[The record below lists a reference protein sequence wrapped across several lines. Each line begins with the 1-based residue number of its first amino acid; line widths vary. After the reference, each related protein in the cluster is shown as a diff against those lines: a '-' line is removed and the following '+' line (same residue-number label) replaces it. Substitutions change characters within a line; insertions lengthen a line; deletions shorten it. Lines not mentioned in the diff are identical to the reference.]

1 MRSLAMVLSLAAL
14 LAAGAPAS
22 ASGDGPGQP
31 PADAPAPAEAAPPA
45 GAPAPP
51 QAASPADAPAA
62 DAPAPSQAPSPADA
76 AAPPQAAAAVRW
88 CAPELASLPGEACA
102 FLPARPA
109 PGPRALVIF
118 LHGVVQ
124 PDSGWQWAQQ
134 RGAARAGA
142 RHGVAVM
149 MPRGRRGIGPKA
161 MEDWWCW
168 PTAAAA
174 QAAHEDAML
183 AEWDAARAE
192 LERRA
197 GGRFERVLVF
207 GFSNGAYY
215 ATSLAMRGR
224 LPVDGYAAFAGG
236 SGARYLERAGAR
248 TKARAPVFVGWGGK
262 DPAHRDQVALAKML
276 RRLKWPSRSLGK
288 PRAGHAMTDDQVDQA
303 LAFLLGQRRGAKA
316 PGGGRGA
323 RSR

>member
-1 MRSLAMVLSLAAL
+1 MRSIAMGLSLAAL
-14 LAAGAPAS
+14 LAVGAPAS
-22 ASGDGPGQP
+22 AEGDEASARSAG
-31 PADAPAPAEAAPPA
+31 ASAPAPLAAD
-45 GAPAPP
+45 APAPP
-51 QAASPADAPAA
+51 QAAPPAA
-62 DAPAPSQAPSPADA
+62 DAPAP
-76 AAPPQAAAAVRW
+76 PQAAPAAARW
-88 CAPELASLPGEACA
+88 CAPELASLPGEVCA
-102 FLPARPA
+102 FLPAKEA
-109 PGPRALVIF
+109 PGPRVLMIF

-142 RHGVAVM
+142 RHGVVVM
-149 MPRGRRGIGPKA
+149 MPRGRRGIGPRT

-168 PTAAAA
+168 PTATAA
-174 QAAHEDAML
+174 QASHEDALL

-236 SGARYLERAGAR
+236 SGARYLERAGAQTR
-248 TKARAPVFVGWGGK
+248 ARVPLFVGWGGK
-262 DPAHRDQVALAKML
+262 DPAHRDQVALARML
-276 RRLKWPSRSLGK
+276 RRLKWPSKALGK
-288 PRAGHAMTDDQVDQA
+288 PRAGHAMTDDQVDK
-303 LAFLLGQRRGAKA
+303 AFEFLIGKRGGAKK
-316 PGGGRGA
+316 PGRGHAA
-323 RSR
+323 RPR

>member
-1 MRSLAMVLSLAAL
+1 MRSLVTVLSVAAL
-14 LAAGAPAS
+14 LAASAS
-22 ASGDGPGQP
+22 ASADGGGASLP
-31 PADAPAPAEAAPPA
+31 PVAAPPA
-45 GAPAPP
+45 
-51 QAASPADAPAA
+51 SAPAA
-62 DAPAPSQAPSPADA
+62 AAPAASAAPA
-76 AAPPQAAAAVRW
+76 AAPPASAPALPEAAAAARW

-102 FLPARPA
+102 FLPAREA
-109 PGPRALVIF
+109 AGPRVLVIF

-168 PTAAAA
+168 PTASAA
-174 QAAHEDAML
+174 QAAHEDALL

-236 SGARYLERAGAR
+236 SGARYLQRAGEQAR
-248 TKARAPVFVGWGGK
+248 RRAPIFVGWGGK

-288 PRAGHAMTDDQVDQA
+288 PRAGHTMTDEQVDQA
-303 LAFLLGQRRGAKA
+303 FAFLSGRRGGNEAPGRGRRGA
-316 PGGGRGA
+316 R
-323 RSR
+323 

>member
-1 MRSLAMVLSLAAL
+1 MRSLVTVLSLTAL
-14 LAAGAPAS
+14 LVAGAPGSANGDSLPLAAAPASSPSAAAATPAAAPASS
-22 ASGDGPGQP
+22 ASP
-31 PADAPAPAEAAPPA
+31 
-45 GAPAPP
+45 
-51 QAASPADAPAA
+51 
-62 DAPAPSQAPSPADA
+62 A
-76 AAPPQAAAAVRW
+76 AAPPEAAAAARW
-88 CAPELASLPGEACA
+88 CAPELASLPGEVCA
-102 FLPARPA
+102 FLPAKEA
-109 PGPRALVIF
+109 PGPRVLMIF

-149 MPRGRRGIGPKA
+149 MPRGRRGIGPKTMSNT

-168 PTAAAA
+168 PTASAA
-174 QAAHEDAML
+174 QAAHEDAL
-183 AEWDAARAE
+183 IAEWDAARAE

-236 SGARYLERAGAR
+236 SGARYLQRAGAQ
-248 TKARAPVFVGWGGK
+248 TKLRAPIFVGWGGK
-262 DPAHRDQVALAKML
+262 DPAHKDQVALAKML
-276 RRLKWPSRSLGK
+276 RKLKWPSRSLGK
-288 PRAGHAMTDDQVDQA
+288 PRAGHAMTDDQVDKA
-303 LAFLLGQRRGAKA
+303 FAFLSGRRGGDKA
-316 PGGGRGA
+316 PGQGHGA
-323 RSR
+323 RAR

>member
-1 MRSLAMVLSLAAL
+1 MRSLVTVLSLAAL
-14 LAAGAPAS
+14 LAADAS
-22 ASGDGPGQP
+22 ASANGDGTSPP
-31 PADAPAPAEAAPPA
+31 PAAAPAASAPPAAAPPA
-45 GAPAPP
+45 A
-51 QAASPADAPAA
+51 APAA
-62 DAPAPSQAPSPADA
+62 SAPASP
-76 AAPPQAAAAVRW
+76 QGAAAARW
-88 CAPELASLPGEACA
+88 CAPELASLPGEVCA
-102 FLPARPA
+102 FLPAREA
-109 PGPRALVIF
+109 PGPRVLVIF

-149 MPRGRRGIGPKA
+149 MPRGRRGIGPKTMPKSMPTS

-168 PTAAAA
+168 PTASAA
-174 QAAHEDAML
+174 QTAHEDAL
-183 AEWDAARAE
+183 IAEWDVARAE

-236 SGARYLERAGAR
+236 SGARYLERAGAQ
-248 TKARAPVFVGWGGK
+248 TKLRAPVFVGWGGK
-262 DPAHRDQVALAKML
+262 DPAHQDQVALAKML

-288 PRAGHAMTDDQVDQA
+288 PRAGHAMTDEQVDQA
-303 LAFLLGQRRGAKA
+303 FAFLSGRRGGDKA
-316 PGGGRGA
+316 PGRGRGA
-323 RSR
+323 GSR

>member
-1 MRSLAMVLSLAAL
+1 MRSTAMVLSLAAL

-22 ASGDGPGQP
+22 AEGDEPSARSAGAAPAAP
-31 PADAPAPAEAAPPA
+31 LAADAPAPAQAAPGA
-45 GAPAPP
+45 ADAPAPP
-51 QAASPADAPAA
+51 QAAPAA
-62 DAPAPSQAPSPADA
+62 A
-76 AAPPQAAAAVRW
+76 RW
-88 CAPELASLPGEACA
+88 CAPELASLPGDVCA
-102 FLPARPA
+102 FLPAREA
-109 PGPRALVIF
+109 PGPRVLMIF

-142 RHGVAVM
+142 RHGVVVM
-149 MPRGRRGIGPKA
+149 MPRGRRGIGPRT

-168 PTAAAA
+168 PTATAA
-174 QAAHEDAML
+174 QASHEDALL

-236 SGARYLERAGAR
+236 SGARYLERAGAQTTLR
-248 TKARAPVFVGWGGK
+248 VPLFVGWGGK
-262 DPAHRDQVALAKML
+262 DPAHRDQVALARML
-276 RRLKWPSRSLGK
+276 RKLKWPSKALGK

-303 LAFLLGQRRGAKA
+303 FEFLSGDRRGAKK
-316 PGGGRGA
+316 PGRGRAA
-323 RSR
+323 RPR

>member
-14 LAAGAPAS
+14 LAAGAP
-22 ASGDGPGQP
+22 GPARSDEAGQP
-31 PADAPAPAEAAPPA
+31 PADAPAPPQGAPPADAPAQAAPPADAPAPAQAAPAQAAPPA
-45 GAPAPP
+45 GAPA
-51 QAASPADAPAA
+51 
-62 DAPAPSQAPSPADA
+62 
-76 AAPPQAAAAVRW
+76 QAAAAARW

-102 FLPARPA
+102 FLPAKA
-109 PGPRALVIF
+109 AAGPRVLVIF

-149 MPRGRRGIGPKA
+149 MPRGRRGIGPRT

-168 PTAAAA
+168 PTATAA
-174 QAAHEDAML
+174 QAAHEDALL

-248 TKARAPVFVGWGGK
+248 TRLRAPVFVGWGGK

-303 LAFLLGQRRGAKA
+303 FAFLSGKRAGTKE

>member
-1 MRSLAMVLSLAAL
+1 MRSRAIVLSLAAL

-22 ASGDGPGQP
+22 ARGGEVNPDAPAP
-31 PADAPAPAEAAPPA
+31 PSSALKDAPAPAPSAPKDTPVPQS
-45 GAPAPP
+45 APKDTP
-51 QAASPADAPAA
+51 
-62 DAPAPSQAPSPADA
+62 APAPSAPA
-76 AAPPQAAAAVRW
+76 AARW
-88 CAPELASLPGEACA
+88 CAPELESLPGEACA
-102 FLPARPA
+102 FLPARQA
-109 PGPRALVIF
+109 PGPRVLVIF

-142 RHGVAVM
+142 RHGVAVL
-149 MPRGRRGIGPKA
+149 MPRGRRGIGPKG
-161 MEDWWCW
+161 MEDFWCW
-168 PTAAAA
+168 PTATAA
-174 QAAHEDAML
+174 QQAHEDVLL
-183 AEWDAARAE
+183 AEWEAARAA
-192 LERRA
+192 LEQRA

-236 SGARYLERAGAR
+236 SGARYLERAGAQ
-248 TKARAPVFVGWGGK
+248 ARRRVPLFVGWGGK

-276 RRLKWPSRSLGK
+276 RRLKWPSKALGK

-303 LAFLLGQRRGAKA
+303 LRFLS
-316 PGGGRGA
+316 GGRGA
-323 RSR
+323 RTR

>member
-1 MRSLAMVLSLAAL
+1 MRSLVTVLSLAAL
-14 LAAGAPAS
+14 LAAGASAS
-22 ASGDGPGQP
+22 ANGDGTSPP
-31 PADAPAPAEAAPPA
+31 PAA
-45 GAPAPP
+45 
-51 QAASPADAPAA
+51 APAA
-62 DAPAPSQAPSPADA
+62 SAPPVAAPMASAPASPQDA
-76 AAPPQAAAAVRW
+76 AAARW
-88 CAPELASLPGEACA
+88 CAPELASLPGEVCA
-102 FLPARPA
+102 FLPAREA
-109 PGPRALVIF
+109 PGPRVLVIF

-124 PDSGWQWAQQ
+124 PESGWQWAQQ

-142 RHGVAVM
+142 RHGAAVI
-149 MPRGRRGIGPKA
+149 MPRGRRGIGPKT

-168 PTAAAA
+168 PTASAA
-174 QAAHEDAML
+174 QTAHEDALL

-236 SGARYLERAGAR
+236 SGARYLQRAGAQ
-248 TKARAPVFVGWGGK
+248 TKLRAPVFVGWGGK
-262 DPAHRDQVALAKML
+262 DPAHQDQVALAKML

-288 PRAGHAMTDDQVDQA
+288 PRAGHAMTDEQVDQA
-303 LAFLLGQRRGAKA
+303 FAFLSGRRGGDKA
-316 PGGGRGA
+316 PGRGRGA
-323 RSR
+323 GSR

>member
-22 ASGDGPGQP
+22 ASGDG
-31 PADAPAPAEAAPPA
+31 ADP
-45 GAPAPP
+45 
-51 QAASPADAPAA
+51 PAA
-62 DAPAPSQAPSPADA
+62 DAPAPLQAAPPQ
-76 AAPPQAAAAVRW
+76 AAPPQAAAAAQW
-88 CAPELASLPGEACA
+88 CAPELAALPGEVCA
-102 FLPARPA
+102 FLPAKAA
-109 PGPRALVIF
+109 PGPRVLVIY

-149 MPRGRRGIGPKA
+149 MPRGRRGIGPKTM

-168 PTAAAA
+168 PTATAA
-174 QAAHEDAML
+174 QATHEDALL

-236 SGARYLERAGAR
+236 SGARYLERAGAQTR
-248 TKARAPVFVGWGGK
+248 ARAPIFVGWGGK

-276 RRLKWPSRSLGK
+276 RRLRWPSRSLGK

-303 LAFLLGQRRGAKA
+303 FAFLSGKRGGATA
-316 PGGGRGA
+316 PGRGRGA
-323 RSR
+323 RAR

>member
-1 MRSLAMVLSLAAL
+1 MRSLVTVLSLAAL
-14 LAAGAPAS
+14 LAAGASAS
-22 ASGDGPGQP
+22 ANGDGTSPP
-31 PADAPAPAEAAPPA
+31 PAAAPAASAPPA
-45 GAPAPP
+45 AAPTASAPASP
-51 QAASPADAPAA
+51 Q
-62 DAPAPSQAPSPADA
+62 DA
-76 AAPPQAAAAVRW
+76 AAARW
-88 CAPELASLPGEACA
+88 CAPELASLPGEVCA
-102 FLPARPA
+102 FLPAREA
-109 PGPRALVIF
+109 PGPRVLVIF

-124 PDSGWQWAQQ
+124 PESGWQWAQQ

-168 PTAAAA
+168 PTASAA
-174 QAAHEDAML
+174 QTAHEDAL
-183 AEWDAARAE
+183 IAEWDAARAE

-236 SGARYLERAGAR
+236 SGARYLERAGAQ
-248 TKARAPVFVGWGGK
+248 TKLRAPVFVGWGGK
-262 DPAHRDQVALAKML
+262 DPAHQDQVALAKML

-288 PRAGHAMTDDQVDQA
+288 PRAGHAMTDEQVDRA
-303 LAFLLGQRRGAKA
+303 FAFLSGRRGGDKA
-316 PGGGRGA
+316 PGRGRGA
-323 RSR
+323 GSR

>member
-1 MRSLAMVLSLAAL
+1 MRSLVTVLSLAAL
-14 LAAGAPAS
+14 LAAGASAS
-22 ASGDGPGQP
+22 ANGDGTSP
-31 PADAPAPAEAAPPA
+31 PLAAAPAASAPPA
-45 GAPAPP
+45 AAPTASAPAPP
-51 QAASPADAPAA
+51 Q
-62 DAPAPSQAPSPADA
+62 DA
-76 AAPPQAAAAVRW
+76 AAARW
-88 CAPELASLPGEACA
+88 CAPELASLPGEVCS
-102 FLPARPA
+102 FLPAREA
-109 PGPRALVIF
+109 PGPRVLVIF

-124 PDSGWQWAQQ
+124 PESGWQWAQQ

-168 PTAAAA
+168 PTASAA
-174 QAAHEDAML
+174 QTAHEDAL
-183 AEWDAARAE
+183 IAEWDAARAE

-236 SGARYLERAGAR
+236 SGARYLERAGAQ
-248 TKARAPVFVGWGGK
+248 TKLRAPVFVGWGGK
-262 DPAHRDQVALAKML
+262 DPAHQDQVALAKML

-288 PRAGHAMTDDQVDQA
+288 PRAGHAMTDEQVDQA
-303 LAFLLGQRRGAKA
+303 FAFLSGRRGGDKA
-316 PGGGRGA
+316 PGRGRGA
-323 RSR
+323 GSR

>member
-1 MRSLAMVLSLAAL
+1 MRSLVTVLSLAAL
-14 LAAGAPAS
+14 LAAGASAS
-22 ASGDGPGQP
+22 ANGDGTSPP
-31 PADAPAPAEAAPPA
+31 PAAAPTASAPPAAAPTASTPPAAAPTASAPALPQDAEAA
-45 GAPAPP
+45 
-51 QAASPADAPAA
+51 
-62 DAPAPSQAPSPADA
+62 
-76 AAPPQAAAAVRW
+76 RW
-88 CAPELASLPGEACA
+88 CAPELASLPGEVCA
-102 FLPARPA
+102 FLPAREA
-109 PGPRALVIF
+109 PGPRVLVIF

-124 PDSGWQWAQQ
+124 HDSGWQWAQQ

-149 MPRGRRGIGPKA
+149 MPRGRRGIGPKT

-168 PTAAAA
+168 PTASAA
-174 QAAHEDAML
+174 QTAHEDALL

-236 SGARYLERAGAR
+236 SGARYLQRAGAQ
-248 TKARAPVFVGWGGK
+248 TKLRAPIFVGWGGK
-262 DPAHRDQVALAKML
+262 DPAHQDQVALAKML
-276 RRLKWPSRSLGK
+276 RSLKWPSRSLGK
-288 PRAGHAMTDDQVDQA
+288 PRAGHAMTDEQVDQA
-303 LAFLLGQRRGAKA
+303 FAFLSGRRGGDKA
-316 PGGGRGA
+316 PGRGRGA
-323 RSR
+323 GSR

>member
-1 MRSLAMVLSLAAL
+1 M
-14 LAAGAPAS
+14 
-22 ASGDGPGQP
+22 
-31 PADAPAPAEAAPPA
+31 
-45 GAPAPP
+45 
-51 QAASPADAPAA
+51 
-62 DAPAPSQAPSPADA
+62 
-76 AAPPQAAAAVRW
+76 
-88 CAPELASLPGEACA
+88 
-102 FLPARPA
+102 
-109 PGPRALVIF
+109 LVIF

-142 RHGVAVM
+142 RRGVAVL
-149 MPRGRRGIGPKA
+149 MPRGRRGIGPRA
-161 MEDWWCW
+161 VSRSASSMEDWWCW
-168 PTAAAA
+168 PTSAAA

-183 AEWDAARAE
+183 AEWDTARAE

-224 LPVDGYAAFAGG
+224 LQVDGYAAFAGG
-236 SGARYLERAGAR
+236 SGARHLERSGAQTR
-248 TKARAPVFVGWGGK
+248 LRVPVFVGWGGK
-262 DPAHRDQVALAKML
+262 DPAHKDQVALARML

-288 PRAGHAMTDDQVDQA
+288 PRAGHAMTDDQVDEA
-303 LAFLLGQRRGAKA
+303 LDFLIGRRGGARK

-323 RSR
+323 RGR

>member
-1 MRSLAMVLSLAAL
+1 MRSLVTVLSLTAL
-14 LAAGAPAS
+14 LVAGAPGSANGDSLPPAAAPASS
-22 ASGDGPGQP
+22 ASP
-31 PADAPAPAEAAPPA
+31 
-45 GAPAPP
+45 
-51 QAASPADAPAA
+51 
-62 DAPAPSQAPSPADA
+62 A
-76 AAPPQAAAAVRW
+76 AAPPEAAAAARW
-88 CAPELASLPGEACA
+88 CAPELASLPGEVCA
-102 FLPARPA
+102 FLPAKEA
-109 PGPRALVIF
+109 PGPRVLVIF

-149 MPRGRRGIGPKA
+149 MPRGRRGIGPKTTSNT

-168 PTAAAA
+168 PTASAA
-174 QAAHEDAML
+174 QAAHEDALL

-236 SGARYLERAGAR
+236 SGARYLQRAGAQA
-248 TKARAPVFVGWGGK
+248 KLRAPVFVGWGGK
-262 DPAHRDQVALAKML
+262 DPAHQDQVALAKML
-276 RRLKWPSRSLGK
+276 RKLKWPSRALGK

-303 LAFLLGQRRGAKA
+303 FAFLSGRRGGDKA
-316 PGGGRGA
+316 PGRARGA
-323 RSR
+323 RAR

>member
-1 MRSLAMVLSLAAL
+1 MRSLVTVLPLAAL

-22 ASGDGPGQP
+22 AKGDGTSPP
-31 PADAPAPAEAAPPA
+31 PASAPAASAPPA
-45 GAPAPP
+45 AAPLASAPASP
-51 QAASPADAPAA
+51 QDPAA
-62 DAPAPSQAPSPADA
+62 A
-76 AAPPQAAAAVRW
+76 RW
-88 CAPELASLPGEACA
+88 CAPELALLPGEVCA
-102 FLPARPA
+102 FLPAREA
-109 PGPRALVIF
+109 PGPRVLVIF
-118 LHGVVQ
+118 LHGVVH

-142 RHGVAVM
+142 RHGAAVI
-149 MPRGRRGIGPKA
+149 MPRGRRGIGPKT

-168 PTAAAA
+168 PTASAA
-174 QAAHEDAML
+174 QTAHEDALL

-197 GGRFERVLVF
+197 GARFERVLVF

-215 ATSLAMRGR
+215 AASLAMRGR

-236 SGARYLERAGAR
+236 SGARYLQRAGAQ
-248 TKARAPVFVGWGGK
+248 TKLRAPVFVGWGGK
-262 DPAHRDQVALAKML
+262 DPAHKDQVALAKML

-288 PRAGHAMTDDQVDQA
+288 PRAGHAMTDEQVDEA
-303 LAFLLGQRRGAKA
+303 FAFLSGRRGGDKA

-323 RSR
+323 RTR

>member
-22 ASGDGPGQP
+22 ASGDGAGHPSAEAP
-31 PADAPAPAEAAPPA
+31 PADAPSADAPPA
-45 GAPAPP
+45 DAPSADAPPGDAPAPP
-51 QAASPADAPAA
+51 QAA
-62 DAPAPSQAPSPADA
+62 A
-76 AAPPQAAAAVRW
+76 AARW
-88 CAPELASLPGEACA
+88 CAPELAALPGEVCA
-102 FLPARPA
+102 FLPAKAA
-109 PGPRALVIF
+109 PGPRVLVIY

-149 MPRGRRGIGPKA
+149 MPRGRRGIGPKT

-168 PTAAAA
+168 PTATAA
-174 QAAHEDAML
+174 QATHEDALL

-197 GGRFERVLVF
+197 GARFDRVLVF

-236 SGARYLERAGAR
+236 SGARYLERAGAQ
-248 TKARAPVFVGWGGK
+248 TKARAPIFVGWGGK

-303 LAFLLGQRRGAKA
+303 FAFLSGKRGGATA
-316 PGGGRGA
+316 PSRGRGA
-323 RSR
+323 RAR

>member
-1 MRSLAMVLSLAAL
+1 MRSLVTVLTLAAL
-14 LAAGAPAS
+14 LAAGASAS
-22 ASGDGPGQP
+22 ANGDGTSPP
-31 PADAPAPAEAAPPA
+31 PAAAPAVSAPPA
-45 GAPAPP
+45 
-51 QAASPADAPAA
+51 AA
-62 DAPAPSQAPSPADA
+62 
-76 AAPPQAAAAVRW
+76 PQAAAPMASAPPASAPASPQDAAAARW
-88 CAPELASLPGEACA
+88 CAPELASLPGEVCA
-102 FLPARPA
+102 FLPAREA
-109 PGPRALVIF
+109 PGPRVLVIF

-161 MEDWWCW
+161 MPKSMAKSMEDWWCW
-168 PTAAAA
+168 PTASAA
-174 QAAHEDAML
+174 QTAHEDALL
-183 AEWDAARAE
+183 AEWDVARAE

-236 SGARYLERAGAR
+236 SGARYLQRAGAQ
-248 TKARAPVFVGWGGK
+248 TKLRAPVFVGWGGK
-262 DPAHRDQVALAKML
+262 DPAHQDQVALAKML

-288 PRAGHAMTDDQVDQA
+288 PRAGHAMTDEQVDQA
-303 LAFLLGQRRGAKA
+303 FAFLSGRRGGDKA
-316 PGGGRGA
+316 PGRGRGA

>member
-1 MRSLAMVLSLAAL
+1 MRSLVTVLSLAAL
-14 LAAGAPAS
+14 LAAGASAS
-22 ASGDGPGQP
+22 ANGDGTSPP
-31 PADAPAPAEAAPPA
+31 PAA
-45 GAPAPP
+45 
-51 QAASPADAPAA
+51 APAA
-62 DAPAPSQAPSPADA
+62 SAAPAAAPTASAPASPQDA
-76 AAPPQAAAAVRW
+76 AAARW
-88 CAPELASLPGEACA
+88 CAPELASLPGEVCA
-102 FLPARPA
+102 FLPAREA
-109 PGPRALVIF
+109 PGPRVLVIF

-168 PTAAAA
+168 PTASAA
-174 QAAHEDAML
+174 QTAHGDAL
-183 AEWDAARAE
+183 IAEWDAARAE

-236 SGARYLERAGAR
+236 SGARYLERAGAQ
-248 TKARAPVFVGWGGK
+248 TKPRAPVFVGWGGK
-262 DPAHRDQVALAKML
+262 DPAHQDQVALAKML

-288 PRAGHAMTDDQVDQA
+288 PRAGHAMTDEQVDQA
-303 LAFLLGQRRGAKA
+303 FAFLSGRRGGDKA
-316 PGGGRGA
+316 PGRGRGA
-323 RSR
+323 GSR

>member
-1 MRSLAMVLSLAAL
+1 MRSTAMVLSLAAL

-22 ASGDGPGQP
+22 AEGDEASARSAEAG
-31 PADAPAPAEAAPPA
+31 APAPLAAA
-45 GAPAPP
+45 APAPP
-51 QAASPADAPAA
+51 QAAPEAAAAP
-62 DAPAPSQAPSPADA
+62 
-76 AAPPQAAAAVRW
+76 APPQAAPAAARW
-88 CAPELASLPGEACA
+88 CAPELASLPGDVCA
-102 FLPARPA
+102 FLPAREA
-109 PGPRALVIF
+109 PGPRVLMIF

-124 PDSGWQWAQQ
+124 PESGWQWAQQ

-142 RHGVAVM
+142 RHGVVVM

-168 PTAAAA
+168 PTATAA
-174 QAAHEDAML
+174 QASHEDALL

-236 SGARYLERAGAR
+236 SGARYLERAGAQTR
-248 TKARAPVFVGWGGK
+248 LRVPLFVGWGGK
-262 DPAHRDQVALAKML
+262 DPAHRDQVALARML
-276 RRLKWPSRSLGK
+276 RRLKWPSKALGK

-303 LAFLLGQRRGAKA
+303 FEFLRGDRRGAKK
-316 PGGGRGA
+316 PGRGRAA
-323 RSR
+323 RPR

>member
-1 MRSLAMVLSLAAL
+1 
-14 LAAGAPAS
+14 
-22 ASGDGPGQP
+22 
-31 PADAPAPAEAAPPA
+31 
-45 GAPAPP
+45 
-51 QAASPADAPAA
+51 
-62 DAPAPSQAPSPADA
+62 A
-76 AAPPQAAAAVRW
+76 AARW
-88 CAPELASLPGEACA
+88 CAPELAALPGEVCA
-102 FLPARPA
+102 FLPAKAA
-109 PGPRALVIF
+109 PGPRVLVIY

-149 MPRGRRGIGPKA
+149 MPRGRRGIGPKT

-168 PTAAAA
+168 PTATAA
-174 QAAHEDAML
+174 QATHEDALL

-197 GGRFERVLVF
+197 GGRFDRVLVF

-236 SGARYLERAGAR
+236 SGARYLERAGAQ
-248 TKARAPVFVGWGGK
+248 TKARAPIFVGWGGK

-303 LAFLLGQRRGAKA
+303 FAFLSGKRGGAPA
-316 PGGGRGA
+316 PGRGRGA
-323 RSR
+323 RAR

>member
-1 MRSLAMVLSLAAL
+1 MRSLVTVLSLAAL

-22 ASGDGPGQP
+22 AKGDGTSSP
-31 PADAPAPAEAAPPA
+31 PAAAPTASAPPA
-45 GAPAPP
+45 AAPMASAPASP
-51 QAASPADAPAA
+51 QDPAA
-62 DAPAPSQAPSPADA
+62 A
-76 AAPPQAAAAVRW
+76 RW
-88 CAPELASLPGEACA
+88 CAPELASLPGEVCA
-102 FLPARPA
+102 FLPAREA
-109 PGPRALVIF
+109 PGPRVLVIF
-118 LHGVVQ
+118 LHGVVH

-142 RHGVAVM
+142 RHGAAVI
-149 MPRGRRGIGPKA
+149 MPRGRRGIGPKT

-168 PTAAAA
+168 PTASAA
-174 QAAHEDAML
+174 QTAHEDALL

-197 GGRFERVLVF
+197 GARFERVLVF

-236 SGARYLERAGAR
+236 SGARYLQRAGAQ
-248 TKARAPVFVGWGGK
+248 TKLRAPVFVGWGGK
-262 DPAHRDQVALAKML
+262 DPAHKDQVALAKML

-288 PRAGHAMTDDQVDQA
+288 PRAGHAMTDEQVDEA
-303 LAFLLGQRRGAKA
+303 FAFLTGRRGGDKA
-316 PGGGRGA
+316 PGRGRGA
-323 RSR
+323 RTR

>member
-1 MRSLAMVLSLAAL
+1 MRSTAMVLSLAAL

-22 ASGDGPGQP
+22 AEGDEPG
-31 PADAPAPAEAAPPA
+31 ARSAGASAAAPEAAA
-45 GAPAPP
+45 APAPP
-51 QAASPADAPAA
+51 QAAPAA
-62 DAPAPSQAPSPADA
+62 A
-76 AAPPQAAAAVRW
+76 RW
-88 CAPELASLPGEACA
+88 CAPELASLPGDVCA
-102 FLPARPA
+102 FLPAREA
-109 PGPRALVIF
+109 PGPRVLMIF

-134 RGAARAGA
+134 RGAVRAGA

-149 MPRGRRGIGPKA
+149 MPRGRRGIGPNT

-168 PTAAAA
+168 PTATAA
-174 QAAHEDAML
+174 QASHEDALL

-236 SGARYLERAGAR
+236 SGARYLERAGAQTR
-248 TKARAPVFVGWGGK
+248 LRVPLFVGWGGK
-262 DPAHRDQVALAKML
+262 DPAHRDQVALARML
-276 RRLKWPSRSLGK
+276 RRLKWPSKALGK

-303 LAFLLGQRRGAKA
+303 FEFLSGDRGGAKK
-316 PGGGRGA
+316 PGRGRAA
-323 RSR
+323 RPR

>member
-1 MRSLAMVLSLAAL
+1 MRSLAMVLSLAGL
-14 LAAGAPAS
+14 LAVG
-22 ASGDGPGQP
+22 
-31 PADAPAPAEAAPPA
+31 APAPARGDEAGQPPA

-51 QAASPADAPAA
+51 QAAPPADAPA
-62 DAPAPSQAPSPADA
+62 PPQAVLPAD
-76 AAPPQAAAAVRW
+76 APPQAAAAARW

-102 FLPARPA
+102 FLPARAA
-109 PGPRALVIF
+109 PGPRVLVIF

-149 MPRGRRGIGPKA
+149 MPRGRRGIGPKT

-174 QAAHEDAML
+174 QAAHEDALL
-183 AEWDAARAE
+183 AGWDAARVE

-248 TKARAPVFVGWGGK
+248 TRLRVPVFVGWGGK

-288 PRAGHAMTDDQVDQA
+288 KRAGHAMTDDQVDQA
-303 LAFLLGQRRGAKA
+303 FAFLSGKRGGVTE
-316 PGGGRGA
+316 PGRGRGA

>member
-1 MRSLAMVLSLAAL
+1 MRSLVTVLSLAAL
-14 LAAGAPAS
+14 LAAGASAS
-22 ASGDGPGQP
+22 ANGDGTSPP
-31 PADAPAPAEAAPPA
+31 PAAAPAASAPPA
-45 GAPAPP
+45 AAPTASAPASP
-51 QAASPADAPAA
+51 Q
-62 DAPAPSQAPSPADA
+62 DA
-76 AAPPQAAAAVRW
+76 AAARW
-88 CAPELASLPGEACA
+88 CAPELASLPGEVCA
-102 FLPARPA
+102 FLPAREA
-109 PGPRALVIF
+109 PGPRVLVIF

-168 PTAAAA
+168 PTASAA
-174 QAAHEDAML
+174 QAAHEDAL
-183 AEWDAARAE
+183 IAEWDAARAE

-236 SGARYLERAGAR
+236 SGARYLQRAGAQ
-248 TKARAPVFVGWGGK
+248 TKLRAPVFVGWGGK
-262 DPAHRDQVALAKML
+262 DPAHQDQVALAKML

-288 PRAGHAMTDDQVDQA
+288 PRAGHAMTDEQVDKA
-303 LAFLLGQRRGAKA
+303 FAFLSGRRGGDKA
-316 PGGGRGA
+316 PGRGRGA
-323 RSR
+323 GSR

>member
-1 MRSLAMVLSLAAL
+1 MRSLVTVLSLAAL
-14 LAAGAPAS
+14 LAAGASAS
-22 ASGDGPGQP
+22 ANGDGTSPP
-31 PADAPAPAEAAPPA
+31 PAAAPAASAPPA
-45 GAPAPP
+45 A
-51 QAASPADAPAA
+51 APAA
-62 DAPAPSQAPSPADA
+62 SAPPAAAPTASAPASPQDA
-76 AAPPQAAAAVRW
+76 AAARW
-88 CAPELASLPGEACA
+88 CAPELASLPGEVCA
-102 FLPARPA
+102 FLPAREA
-109 PGPRALVIF
+109 PGPRVLVIF

-149 MPRGRRGIGPKA
+149 MPRGRRGIGPKT

-168 PTAAAA
+168 PTASAA
-174 QAAHEDAML
+174 QTAHEDAL
-183 AEWDAARAE
+183 IAEWDAARAE

-236 SGARYLERAGAR
+236 SGARYLQRAGAQ
-248 TKARAPVFVGWGGK
+248 TKLRAPVFVGWGGK
-262 DPAHRDQVALAKML
+262 DPAHQDQVALAKML

-288 PRAGHAMTDDQVDQA
+288 PRAGHAMTDEQVDQA
-303 LAFLLGQRRGAKA
+303 FAFLSGRRGGDKA
-316 PGGGRGA
+316 PGRGRGA
-323 RSR
+323 GSR